1 MPNND
6 CQQAPVDLV
15 AYNASLSD
23 EPLRKRILHQE
34 LDPTRHEY
42 ISIAGGEGFL
52 DAARDFAFGF
62 GDKTDQQDVARV
74 TSVQAISGTG
84 ANHLGALLI
93 ARRFKPNNVWLPDPT
108 WGNHYTIW
116 DFAGVRCRP
125 YPYYSNTTQ
134 SPDLKGMLDTLS
146 SQASR
151 GDAIALHSCA
161 HNPTGTDPSHEQW
174 ERIAQVC
181 QQLGLV
187 VLFDSAY
194 QGFATGDVD
203 ANAWA
208 VRHSFHKKPSL
219 NICVAQSFSKNFG
232 LYGQRVGACHV
243 ALAHGNSSE
252 SPSVFKQPTHFIRA
266 EYSMAP
272 RWGSG
277 VVKRILQ
284 SSELRQEWY
293 HDLISMSSRIRLMR
307 EALYRKLV
315 ELQTPGSWDRLLSQ
329 NGMFS
334 YTGLSPEQVLAMREK
349 HHVYILQSG
358 QISLSGLLCG
368 TEAY

>member
-1 MPNND
+1 MSSVQLAKALVRQWTWSHTTPPSATSPFEVNKAFQLDHDTRKVNLSIGVFRSE
-6 CQQAPVDLV
+6 QGTPWPLPVV
-15 AYNASLSD
+15 QKV
-23 EPLRKRILHQE
+23 ERILHQE

-134 SPDLKGMLDTLS
+134 SLDLKGMLDTLS
-146 SQASR
+146 SRASR
-151 GDAIALHSCA
+151 GDAIVLHSCA

-232 LYGQRVGACHV
+232 LYGQQVGACHV

-277 VVKRILQ
+277 VVK
-284 SSELRQEWY
+284 
-293 HDLISMSSRIRLMR
+293 
-307 EALYRKLV
+307 
-315 ELQTPGSWDRLLSQ
+315 
-329 NGMFS
+329 
-334 YTGLSPEQVLAMREK
+334 
-349 HHVYILQSG
+349 
-358 QISLSGLLCG
+358 
-368 TEAY
+368 